1 MQVKEYKS
9 PEEAL
14 KEVEDPIIRSA
25 IEPLSDKVAVLEKVA
40 EMIKNAETPEK
51 DNSLYVIRSA
61 EDVIRL
67 IDIYIGYARK
77 LGEIA
82 LGHCGVIPPEEVPEF
97 DYKNGAIGRLLFR
110 VNVLKGLYRR
120 EAECRHLSDLYN
132 LITRARNEIIDTIKN
147 PYEGYGKK
155 VLDIPTFKLLEK
167 LMIIR
172 DIAENYKAEE
182 HESKQD

>member
-14 KEVEDPIIRSA
+14 KEVKDPIIRSA
-25 IEPLSDKVAVLEKVA
+25 IEPLSDKVAEMKEIA
-40 EMIKNAETPEK
+40 ENLKKN
-51 DNSLYVIRSA
+51 NSLYEINTA
-61 EDVIRL
+61 EDVIKL

-97 DYKNGAIGRLLFR
+97 DYRNDVIGRLLFR

-120 EAECRHLSDLYN
+120 EAEYRHLSDLYK
-132 LITRARNEIIDTIKN
+132 LITCARNEIFDTIKS

-167 LMIIR
+167 LMIIK
-172 DIAENYKAEE
+172 DIAEHCRAEE
-182 HESKQD
+182 NEGKQD

>member
-14 KEVEDPIIRSA
+14 KEVKDPIIRSA
-25 IEPLSDKVAVLEKVA
+25 IEPLSDKVAELK
-40 EMIKNAETPEK
+40 KNAESLEK
-51 DNSLYVIRSA
+51 DNSLYVINTA
-61 EDVIRL
+61 EDVIKL

-97 DYKNGAIGRLLFR
+97 DYRNDVIGRL
-110 VNVLKGLYRR
+110 VLKGLYRR
-120 EAECRHLSDLYN
+120 EAEYRHLSDLYK
-132 LITRARNEIIDTIKN
+132 LITCARNEIFDTIKS

-172 DIAENYKAEE
+172 GIAEDYKAEDE
-182 HESKQD
+182 GKQD

>member
-1 MQVKEYKS
+1 MQVKEYKT

-14 KEVEDPIIRSA
+14 KEVKDPIIRSA

-61 EDVIRL
+61 EDVIKL

-120 EAECRHLSDLYN
+120 EAEYRHLSDLYN
-132 LITRARNEIIDTIKN
+132 LITCARNEIFDTIKS

>member
-14 KEVEDPIIRSA
+14 KEVKDPIIRSA

-61 EDVIRL
+61 EDVIKL

-182 HESKQD
+182 HEGKQD

>member
-1 MQVKEYKS
+1 MQVKEYKT

-14 KEVEDPIIRSA
+14 KEVKDPIIRSA

-61 EDVIRL
+61 EDVIKL

-120 EAECRHLSDLYN
+120 EAEYRHLSDLYN
-132 LITRARNEIIDTIKN
+132 LITCARNEIFDTIKS

-182 HESKQD
+182 HEGKQD

>member
-25 IEPLSDKVAVLEKVA
+25 IEPLSDKVAELK
-40 EMIKNAETPEK
+40 KNAESFEK
-51 DNSLYVIRSA
+51 DNSLYVINTA
-61 EDVIRL
+61 EDVIKL

-97 DYKNGAIGRLLFR
+97 DYRNDVIGRLLFR

-120 EAECRHLSDLYN
+120 EAEYRHLSDLYN
-132 LITRARNEIIDTIKN
+132 LITCARNEIFDTIKS

-155 VLDIPTFKLLEK
+155 VLEIPAFKLLDK
-167 LMIIR
+167 LMIISN
-172 DIAENYKAEE
+172 IAEDYKAEDE
-182 HESKQD
+182 GKQD

>member
-14 KEVEDPIIRSA
+14 KEVKDPIIHSA
-25 IEPLSDKVAVLEKVA
+25 IEPLSDKVAEMEEIA
-40 EMIKNAETPEK
+40 ENLKK
-51 DNSLYVIRSA
+51 DNSLYVINTA
-61 EDVIRL
+61 EDVIKL

-77 LGEIA
+77 LGKIA

-120 EAECRHLSDLYN
+120 EAEYRHLSDLYK
-132 LITRARNEIIDTIKN
+132 LITCARNEIFDTIKS

-172 DIAENYKAEE
+172 GIAEDYKAEDE
-182 HESKQD
+182 GKQD

>member
-14 KEVEDPIIRSA
+14 KEVKDPIIRSA
-25 IEPLSDKVAVLEKVA
+25 IEPLSDKVAVLEKVT

-61 EDVIRL
+61 EDVIKL

-97 DYKNGAIGRLLFR
+97 DYRNDVIGRLLFR

-120 EAECRHLSDLYN
+120 EAEYRHLSDLYN
-132 LITRARNEIIDTIKN
+132 LITCARNEIFDTIKS

>member
-1 MQVKEYKS
+1 MQVKEYKT

-14 KEVEDPIIRSA
+14 KEVKDPIIRSA
-25 IEPLSDKVAVLEKVA
+25 IEPLSDKVTELEETA
-40 EMIKNAETPEK
+40 KNLEK
-51 DNSLYVIRSA
+51 DNSLYVINTA
-61 EDVIRL
+61 EDVIKL

-97 DYKNGAIGRLLFR
+97 DYRNDVIGRLLFR

-120 EAECRHLSDLYN
+120 EVEYRHLSDLYK
-132 LITRARNEIIDTIKN
+132 LITCARNEIFDTIKS

-172 DIAENYKAEE
+172 GIAEDYKAEDE
-182 HESKQD
+182 GKQD

>member
-25 IEPLSDKVAVLEKVA
+25 IEPLSDKVAEMEEIA
-40 EMIKNAETPEK
+40 ENLKK

-182 HESKQD
+182 NEGKQD

>member
-1 MQVKEYKS
+1 MQVKEYKT

-14 KEVEDPIIRSA
+14 KEVKDPIIRSA
-25 IEPLSDKVAVLEKVA
+25 IEPLSDKVA
-40 EMIKNAETPEK
+40 EMIKNAENLEK
-51 DNSLYVIRSA
+51 DNSLYVINTA
-61 EDVIRL
+61 EDVIKL
-67 IDIYIGYARK
+67 IDIYIGYAKK

-97 DYKNGAIGRLLFR
+97 DYRNDVIGRLLFR

-120 EAECRHLSDLYN
+120 EAEYRHLSDLYK
-132 LITRARNEIIDTIKN
+132 LITCARNEIFDTIHESET
-147 PYEGYGKK
+147 YEGYGKK

-172 DIAENYKAEE
+172 GIAEDYKAEE
-182 HESKQD
+182 NEGKQD